1 MRSTLT
7 TRTVDGNRLLQS
19 KHSTHHIVLVSST
32 CTKGVS
38 YAQIHVH
45 GVTGASRIL
54 VAGRD
59 VPSRLL
65 VTTHS
70 GIKYQ
75 VLFAKFHVLVFRN
88 LHYVHNTYVWV

>member
-38 YAQIHVH
+38 YAHMY
-45 GVTGASRIL
+45 TA
-54 VAGRD
+54 ARD
-59 VPSRLL
+59 VD

-70 GIKYQ
+70 GVGSLTHIC
-75 VLFAKFHVLVFRN
+75 VGMRLLTTHTLT
-88 LHYVHNTYVWV
+88 LTSVWVCVPSHAPLTS

>member
-1 MRSTLT
+1 MVATADRHKQARQLYEVHLNNKNS
-7 TRTVDGNRLLQS
+7 RWKQS

-54 VAGRD
+54 VVGRD

-70 GIKYQ
+70 GIKY
-75 VLFAKFHVLVFRN
+75 
-88 LHYVHNTYVWV
+88 

>member
-19 KHSTHHIVLVSST
+19 KHSTPHIVLVSST

-45 GVTGASRIL
+45 AGVTGASRIL

-70 GIKYQ
+70 GVKY
-75 VLFAKFHVLVFRN
+75 
-88 LHYVHNTYVWV
+88 